1 MRTPAH
7 SCARLATDVTTMNP
21 YDKLDHAERA
31 WTMAETAAFLGYS
44 VRHLYRLVRQNKIDG
59 WSRVEGGH
67 IMFCPCKL
75 KVWLERRFNSNGKRP
90 NRSGNAQE
98 EPRKDSHEAST

>member
-1 MRTPAH
+1 
-7 SCARLATDVTTMNP
+7 MNP

-59 WSRVEGGH
+59 WSRVEGRTHHVLPLQAKGLAGTALQWQW
-67 IMFCPCKL
+67 KAA
-75 KVWLERRFNSNGKRP
+75 K
-90 NRSGNAQE
+90 A
-98 EPRKDSHEAST
+98 

>member
-1 MRTPAH
+1 
-7 SCARLATDVTTMNP
+7 MNP

-75 KVWLERRFNSNGKRP
+75 KVWLERRFNGNGKPP